1 MSAAHADP
9 RPLWA
14 GGLTNFSD
22 VIAADPSKVSQWV
35 VPTQAT
41 DAASGLAAGGVEGL
55 RLTAVGANRE
65 YVLTPLNR
73 LVLENYTVYF
83 NVTGSDK

>member
-1 MSAAHADP
+1 M
-9 RPLWA
+9 RA

-35 VPTQAT
+35 VPTHT
-41 DAASGLAAGGVEGL
+41 DAASGLAAGVKGL
-55 RLTAVGANRE
+55 RLKAVGANRE

>member
-1 MSAAHADP
+1 M
-9 RPLWA
+9 RA

-35 VPTQAT
+35 VPTHT

-55 RLTAVGANRE
+55 RLKEVGANRE

-73 LVLENYTVYF
+73 LVLENYTIYF

>member
-1 MSAAHADP
+1 M
-9 RPLWA
+9 RA

-35 VPTQAT
+35 VPIQTT
-41 DAASGLAAGGVEGL
+41 DGASGLAAGGVEGL
-55 RLTAVGANRE
+55 RLKAVGANRE

-73 LVLENYTVYF
+73 LVLENYTIYF

>member
-1 MSAAHADP
+1 M
-9 RPLWA
+9 RA

-41 DAASGLAAGGVEGL
+41 DAASGLVAQGGLEGL
-55 RLTAVGANRE
+55 RLKAVGANRE

-73 LVLENYTVYF
+73 LVLENYTIYF

>member
-1 MSAAHADP
+1 M
-9 RPLWA
+9 RA

-35 VPTQAT
+35 VPTETT
-41 DAASGLAAGGVEGL
+41 DGVVGLPARGVEGL
-55 RLTAVGANRE
+55 KLKAVGANRQ

-73 LVLENYTVYF
+73 LVLENYSVYF
-83 NVTGSDK
+83 NVTDSDK